1 MKKWIWFL
9 CGILSVLALAFAP
22 CMKWYVLGQT
32 AVMAGFVYCY
42 ILAQKRHNLVVRNK
56 EVLAKMSRKQKEQF
70 WQNDQKE
77 CRMIYSMAFRL
88 FQVVMFFVIAFNIYC
103 CFYAYKIGPDA
114 VFDQQGWTMSWIMI
128 GISAVLLVV
137 FDALGLKLIREDL
150 VDQSTGR

>member
-1 MKKWIWFL
+1 MIGMKKWIWFL
-9 CGILSVLALAFAP
+9 TGILSILVLAFAP

-42 ILAQKRHNLVVRNK
+42 MLAQKRYRRVMENK
-56 EVLAKMSRKQKEQF
+56 ELLRKMSKKQKEQF

-88 FQVVMFFVIAFNIYC
+88 FQVVMVFVMAFNAYC
-103 CFYAYKIGPDA
+103 CFYAYKTGPSA

-128 GISAVLLVV
+128 VISSILLVA
-137 FDALGLKLIREDL
+137 FDALGLTMIRKDL
-150 VDQSTGR
+150 LEV